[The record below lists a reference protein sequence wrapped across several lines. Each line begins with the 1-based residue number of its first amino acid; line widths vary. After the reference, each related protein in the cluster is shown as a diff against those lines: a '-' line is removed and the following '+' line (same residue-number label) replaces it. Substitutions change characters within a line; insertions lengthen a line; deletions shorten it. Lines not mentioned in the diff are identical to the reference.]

1 MSEQGKTSGSRK
13 QLGVILT
20 VAGIVVFIAGI
31 LIATIHSHLRGSG
44 LGTAFIV
51 IGVILAAIGIVRFR
65 SKST

>member
-1 MSEQGKTSGSRK
+1 MSEQGKTTGSRK
-13 QLGVILT
+13 QLGIILT
-20 VAGIVVFIAGI
+20 VVGIVIFIAGI
-31 LIATIHSHLRGSG
+31 CIATIHSPLRGSG